1 MRKYNLHQK
10 MKKKLLLEEQRKRKI
25 LSLFFRSRWNAA
37 LVIQKVVRMY
47 LNEKRLKELNRKR
60 EEEIVAV
67 ELFHSLKEEELL
79 RWRLQKKKLAYCTKT
94 AAKRLLKCT
103 IKTISYGIRNMYSI
117 HNEIKKYHTEKH
129 EREDLSPKILMY
141 MNGYRGESE
150 GEAVCRYLSDIRD
163 FFREFSWYNRE
174 CENCML
180 QNLIW
185 PDEVLIFRKLWIEE
199 IDFKREGT
207 VTIHNFYSWIGEP
220 RSEYGFWIIK
230 RFLKDSHSLISF
242 SGYFRLII
250 SSSLLS
256 KYELVII
263 AFVSVSKHEKF
274 MMKDEW
280 IYFVNSI
287 LDNEERNAFVRKQFE
302 FYASRDANDM
312 SILLFEDFVSLM
324 RDFPFVMVPMYRFQN
339 NIRRSHAGDSYWRKK
354 IKEISTAKT
363 RSNNI
368 ST

>member
-1 MRKYNLHQK
+1 
-10 MKKKLLLEEQRKRKI
+10 
-25 LSLFFRSRWNAA
+25 
-37 LVIQKVVRMY
+37 
-47 LNEKRLKELNRKR
+47 
-60 EEEIVAV
+60 
-67 ELFHSLKEEELL
+67 
-79 RWRLQKKKLAYCTKT
+79 
-94 AAKRLLKCT
+94 
-103 IKTISYGIRNMYSI
+103 
-117 HNEIKKYHTEKH
+117 
-129 EREDLSPKILMY
+129 
-141 MNGYRGESE
+141 
-150 GEAVCRYLSDIRD
+150 
-163 FFREFSWYNRE
+163 
-174 CENCML
+174 
-180 QNLIW
+180 
-185 PDEVLIFRKLWIEE
+185 
-199 IDFKREGT
+199 
-207 VTIHNFYSWIGEP
+207 
-220 RSEYGFWIIK
+220 
-230 RFLKDSHSLISF
+230 
-242 SGYFRLII
+242 
-250 SSSLLS
+250 
-256 KYELVII
+256 LVII